1 MTQIDKSKLKQA
13 EDHREALHVNC
24 DECFKD
30 VPVSVESEDYVA
42 YFCGLGCYNLWKKKH
57 NDENLDDTKVY
68 VYQDPEL
75 D

>member
-1 MTQIDKSKLKQA
+1 MTLVEKSQNGS
-13 EDHREALHVNC
+13 EPHHVSC
-24 DECFKD
+24 EECYKD

-57 NDENLDDTKVY
+57 QDKQLDDEKVF
-68 VYQDPEL
+68 VYQDAEL

>member
-1 MTQIDKSKLKQA
+1 MTLVEKSQNANESHLVSC
-13 EDHREALHVNC
+13 E
-24 DECFKD
+24 ECYKD

-57 NDENLDDTKVY
+57 KDENPAIGEGKVF
-68 VYQDPEL
+68 VYHDPEL